1 MCVLAQVRV
10 SHGSLN
16 VCLKN
21 FLSVT
26 VIFIS
31 QVFKWLKCQI
41 ELSLTYSS
49 MFLVI
54 DVARVPL
61 LCVLAL
67 LVQWSENLTW
77 KKRRLINIYRPQQND
92 QIATLRTG
100 VVFLWP
106 IQTGELNKKSSQSPF
121 LLS

>member
-67 LVQWSENLTW
+67 LVQ
-77 KKRRLINIYRPQQND
+77 
-92 QIATLRTG
+92 
-100 VVFLWP
+100 
-106 IQTGELNKKSSQSPF
+106 
-121 LLS
+121 